1 MSTPCEDERTCP
13 HHGVELERF
22 GEVVSEQLDIIP
34 MQVRVLRHIRGK
46 YRCQCCEGHLRTAP
60 MPAQPVPKSLAS
72 PGLLAFI
79 ATAKYADALP
89 LYRQC
94 QQFQRIGVELSRTTL
109 ARWMVCVGEL
119 VVPLIN
125 LLRDELVERF
135 YLLMDETTVQ
145 VLKEPGKTPES
156 KSQLWAQMS
165 AGPEP
170 PIVLFEYDPTRAG
183 DVPKR
188 LLAGFT
194 GALHTDGYSG
204 YVPVVTTSVEAL

>member
-145 VLKEPGKTPES
+145 VLKGRGS
-156 KSQLWAQMS
+156 
-165 AGPEP
+165 
-170 PIVLFEYDPTRAG
+170 
-183 DVPKR
+183 
-188 LLAGFT
+188 
-194 GALHTDGYSG
+194 
-204 YVPVVTTSVEAL
+204 